1 MWNNNL
7 NFNNVGRGA
16 KCPTAN
22 DLFMYVYVF
31 KIKLYTAEY
40 FEYCSKSKSD
50 DLGVY
55 TNFVY
60 AGNRRIIS

>member
-1 MWNNNL
+1 
-7 NFNNVGRGA
+7 
-16 KCPTAN
+16 
-22 DLFMYVYVF
+22 MYVYVF